1 LNKLFGDYDSKTATI
16 NKVFKEIGIDRDELT
31 QLDHFCY
38 RTETIAEY
46 RKAVD
51 EFSDLGRNL
60 GEQMVQKRPI
70 TVIELSEPILSN
82 GWTIDFFEIAA
93 PKPTSFYPSGL
104 EHAEFVVRRTLAS
117 FEQQHAALPFDKNDN
132 VLNPEL
138 KYRDKGISVKF
149 HQLSLGAVAM
159 IEARQNETG
168 LAR

>member
-1 LNKLFGDYDSKTATI
+1 MNEIIGDYDTMTATI
-16 NKVFKEIGIDRDELT
+16 NAVFREIGIDRDELS
-31 QLDHFCY
+31 QLDHLCV
-38 RTETIAEY
+38 RTETVDEY
-46 RKAVD
+46 RSVV
-51 EFSDLGRNL
+51 ERLGILGLNL
-60 GEQMVQKRPI
+60 GEQIVQKRPI
-70 TVIELSEPILSN
+70 TVIELGQPIKSN
-82 GWTIDFFEIAA
+82 GWTIDFLEIAA

-117 FEQQHAALPFDKNDN
+117 FESRHAELAFNKNDT

-149 HQLSLGAVAM
+149 HQLSLGAVAT